1 MGQQERNF
9 AHSWLKNL
17 QFDSA
22 GFSLTVDAKP
32 ISCSTVSW
40 TAILRATLFW
50 ICDVALAS
58 APLVDIDLRGA
69 ILEKVYLV
77 RTDEKRGVSVEKV
90 FLDRTKR
97 LLLISA
103 VLMNEFLD

>member
-1 MGQQERNF
+1 M
-9 AHSWLKNL
+9 
-17 QFDSA
+17 
-22 GFSLTVDAKP
+22 
-32 ISCSTVSW
+32 
-40 TAILRATLFW
+40 RATLFW

-58 APLVDIDLRGA
+58 ASLVDIDLRGD
-69 ILEKVYLV
+69 ILEKMYLV
-77 RTDEKRGVSVEKV
+77 RTDEKRGVSMEKV